1 MRAQNNLTLQMKIQ
15 KMIGI
20 YVYET
25 FDQLFEKSLKLKKV
39 NNFAFKKLNVLKLEN
54 ENLVVKLEE

>member
-1 MRAQNNLTLQMKIQ
+1 MKIQ

>member
-1 MRAQNNLTLQMKIQ
+1 MKIQ

-20 YVYET
+20 YVYEA